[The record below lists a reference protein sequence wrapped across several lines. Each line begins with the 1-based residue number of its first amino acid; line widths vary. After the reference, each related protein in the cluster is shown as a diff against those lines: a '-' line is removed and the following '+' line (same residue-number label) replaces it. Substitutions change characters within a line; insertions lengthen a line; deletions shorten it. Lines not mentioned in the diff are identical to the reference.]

1 MKQIKAATQKG
12 NTVESLKKKM
22 ESKAMRVQYSA
33 STDRQTDIQTDTQL
47 TGAEDTFLWLWKDMN
62 SE

>member
-12 NTVESLKKKM
+12 NTLESLKKKM

-33 STDRQTDIQTDTQL
+33 STDRQTDRHTAYWCRRHVPVAVEGHEQ
-47 TGAEDTFLWLWKDMN
+47 
-62 SE
+62 